1 MSAITFRNLPDET
14 DRALKLRPARTGR
27 STEAKIRDILE
38 DAIPPKEQMNRI
50 RPRVCRASDHAR
62 CNADQT
68 RNFE

>member
-38 DAIPPKEQMNRI
+38 EAIPP
-50 RPRVCRASDHAR
+50 
-62 CNADQT
+62 
-68 RNFE
+68 RNK